1 MNRLM
6 ERYLRLDALPTLFCP
21 GCGNGIVQQ
30 AFVTA
35 IDRLGIRE
43 DIACVSGIGCSS
55 WVPCYLDL
63 DVMHTTHG
71 RALAFAQGLKLARPD
86 KKVAVFTGDG
96 DCLAIGGNHF
106 LHACKRNIDLA
117 VIMINNHI
125 YGMTGGQKS
134 PATPQGAATKTS
146 PWGSYDEPIDGSALA
161 IAMGATYVARW
172 TTAQPVQM
180 AKSIEAAIKHRGFSF
195 IEVIAQCPTQ
205 SGKSVYGDK
214 DPAFIMK
221 YLKDHTVMYRE
232 GEPVPPG
239 MIQCGVLHHD
249 NDKGEYI
256 ERMEA
261 RLWEFGEQRGSKG
274 VPGADRSAPDKSGA
288 GPTAPDK
295 SGAPEG
301 GEAK

>member
-6 ERYLRLDALPTLFCP
+6 ERYLRLDSLPTLFCP

-35 IDRLGIRE
+35 VDKLGIRE

-63 DVMHTTHG
+63 DVMHSTHG
-71 RALAFAQGLKLARPD
+71 RAIAFAQGLKLARPE
-86 KKVAVFTGDG
+86 KKIAVFTGDG

-106 LHACKRNIDLA
+106 LHACKRNIDMV

-134 PATPQGAATKTS
+134 PATPKGTSTKTS
-146 PWGSYDEPIDGSALA
+146 PWGAYDEPIEGAELA
-161 IAMGATYVARW
+161 ICMGASYVARW
-172 TTAQPVQM
+172 TVSHPVQLE
-180 AKSIEAAIKHRGFSF
+180 KSIEAAIKHKGFSF

-214 DPAFIMK
+214 DPSFIMK
-221 YLKDHTVMYRE
+221 YLKENSVMYKE
-232 GEPVPPG
+232 GIKAPEGKIV
-239 MIQCGVLHHD
+239 CGVLHHD
-249 NDKGEYI
+249 NDKTEYI

-261 RLWEFGEQRGSKG
+261 QLSIYKESKRIKKSAEGETSK
-274 VPGADRSAPDKSGA
+274 
-288 GPTAPDK
+288 
-295 SGAPEG
+295 
-301 GEAK
+301 

>member
-6 ERYLRLDALPTLFCP
+6 ERYLKLDSLPTLFCP

-35 IDRLGIRE
+35 VDKLGIRN

-146 PWGSYDEPIDGSALA
+146 PWGAYDEPIEGADLA
-161 IAMGATYVARW
+161 ICMGATYVARW
-172 TTAQPVQM
+172 TTAHPVQLE
-180 AKSIEAAIKHRGFSF
+180 KSIEAAIKHKGFSF

-205 SGKSVYGDK
+205 SGKSIYGDK

-221 YLKDHTVMYRE
+221 KLKENSVIYKEGDH
-232 GEPVPPG
+232 VPAG
-239 MIQCGVLHHD
+239 KIKCGVLHHD
-249 NDKGEYI
+249 NDKTEYI
-256 ERMEA
+256 ERMENQLRQYVESKA
-261 RLWEFGEQRGSKG
+261 PKTTGEGDQ
-274 VPGADRSAPDKSGA
+274 
-288 GPTAPDK
+288 
-295 SGAPEG
+295 
-301 GEAK
+301 AK